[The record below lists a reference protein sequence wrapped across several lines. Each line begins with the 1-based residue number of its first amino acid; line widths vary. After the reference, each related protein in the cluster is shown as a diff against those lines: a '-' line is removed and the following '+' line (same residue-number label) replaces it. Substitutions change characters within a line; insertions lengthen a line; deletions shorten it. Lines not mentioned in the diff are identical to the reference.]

1 MMNIGKIRKV
11 EIWITSPTTSEDG
24 WSKVKSF
31 LFLRI
36 TNSEGVEGWGEAFVL
51 PYRERGVAEL
61 ILSLASI
68 LNEFESLNPY
78 LFNEKVI
85 EICDNHYGLDFS
97 AASSAIEMS
106 LWDIIGKINK
116 KSLSSLLSDCS
127 KDVIQVYVNTWSDR
141 MPNDSELTHRI
152 NYLISEGYKSIK
164 IYPLQ
169 NRSPK
174 EGHECIEKIEQN
186 SIQNIDLMLDLAV
199 PKNPNHSLELLEFIK
214 KNNTN
219 IYWIE
224 EPYDGCDITN
234 LANYKAKSDF
244 PIVTGEKQ
252 CGVAHFKEVLSR
264 KSADILNPDIAGVGS
279 IVQLIEIADLSDE
292 VGVKVSPHCWDSMA
306 IAASAMMHFC
316 ASIKNSEKAEIYPDY
331 IAASKNYCDPGF
343 SIVNGESKLKK
354 LPGLGVSINQN
365 YLSTKSF
372 YYNELQLN

>member
-1 MMNIGKIRKV
+1 MNIGKIRKV

-61 ILSLASI
+61 ILSLAST

-78 LFNEKVI
+78 LFSEKVI

-106 LWDIIGKINK
+106 LWDIIGKINE

-224 EPYDGCDITN
+224 EPCDGCDITN
-234 LANYKAKSDF
+234 LANYKSKSDF

-343 SIVNGESKLKK
+343 NIVNGESKLKK

>member
-1 MMNIGKIRKV
+1 MNIGKIRKV

-61 ILSLASI
+61 ILSLAST

-106 LWDIIGKINK
+106 LWDMIGKINE

-174 EGHECIEKIEQN
+174 EGHECIEKIKQN

-199 PKNPNHSLELLEFIK
+199 PKNSNHSLELLEFIK

-224 EPYDGCDITN
+224 EPYDGCDVTN

-343 SIVNGESKLKK
+343 NIVNGESKLKK

>member
-1 MMNIGKIRKV
+1 MNIGKIRKV

-61 ILSLASI
+61 ILSLAST

-78 LFNEKVI
+78 LFSEKVI

-106 LWDIIGKINK
+106 LWDIIGKINE

-343 SIVNGESKLKK
+343 NIVNGESKLKK

-365 YLSTKSF
+365 YLRTKSV
-372 YYNELQLN
+372 YYNELPLN